1 MVGTRTATCL
11 PSVAALK
18 AARTAMSDVWY
29 TINGVKL
36 DGKPTAKGLYI
47 VNGKKTVIK

>member
-1 MVGTRTATCL
+1 MKI
-11 PSVAALK
+11 LK
-18 AARTAMSDVWY
+18 SIPRKMDDGRWKMSDVWY

-47 VNGKKTVIK
+47 VNGKKIVIK